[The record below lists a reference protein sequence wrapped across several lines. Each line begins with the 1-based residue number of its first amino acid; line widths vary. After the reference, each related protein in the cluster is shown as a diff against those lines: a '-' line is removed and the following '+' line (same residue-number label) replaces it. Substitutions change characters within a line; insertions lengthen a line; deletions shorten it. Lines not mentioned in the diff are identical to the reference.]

1 MKGSAL
7 RPGHG
12 QAPAGTQQS
21 SDLPG
26 WPEEG
31 TCWPPVDRTEWTER
45 RARRSGWTGGGRGP
59 YDSLPRSSTRTPCA
73 AAVTGILGLPQGPKA
88 LIFSVS
94 APSSGRAP
102 QLTLSTCAELSMSAI
117 KFWLPLTLTVLE
129 CSLTR
134 ASRSCFTDVGLRHCG
149 VPLPAHLLSVTLLA
163 WTLGSAHVQSRDEG
177 ATRLL
182 PLP

>member
-1 MKGSAL
+1 MVRLQQAL
-7 RPGHG
+7 SRAVTFLGGLRRGPAGHLWTEQSGQNAGPGAVGGRAAVGAHMTVFPEVAPGH
-12 QAPAGTQQS
+12 
-21 SDLPG
+21 
-26 WPEEG
+26 
-31 TCWPPVDRTEWTER
+31 PVRQ
-45 RARRSGWTGGGRGP
+45 
-59 YDSLPRSSTRTPCA
+59 LL
-73 AAVTGILGLPQGPKA
+73 LGLPQGPKA

-102 QLTLSTCAELSMSAI
+102 QLTLSTCAELSVSAI

-134 ASRSCFTDVGLRHCG
+134 ASRSCFTDVGLCHCG

-163 WTLGSAHVQSRDEG
+163 WTLGSAHVQSKDEG

-182 PLP
+182 PPP